1 MFAFYQT
8 TSDEMF
14 NSVRL
19 EFFSGDLDSLLVE
32 VEGVKVAMWTNGPDE
47 AVGQRSTSG
56 STLDHC

>member
-1 MFAFYQT
+1 
-8 TSDEMF
+8 MF